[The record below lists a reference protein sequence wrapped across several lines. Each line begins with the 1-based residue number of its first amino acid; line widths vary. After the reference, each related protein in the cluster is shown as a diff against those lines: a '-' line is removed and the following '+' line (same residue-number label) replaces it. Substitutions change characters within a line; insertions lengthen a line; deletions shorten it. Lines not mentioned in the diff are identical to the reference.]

1 MRALIT
7 RPLED
12 AGELADELRRRGLT
26 PVLAPLL
33 TIHSRAGAAPQLDG
47 VQALLLTSANGARAL
62 AAATQIRNLP
72 VYAVGNASAR
82 SATGLGF
89 GDVKSAGGDVED
101 LARLVCENLDPKSGA
116 LYHAAG
122 TRLAGD
128 LAGGLR
134 EKGFTVLREALY
146 EAQAATELPPPAKDG
161 LEAGNLDLALFFS
174 PRTAA
179 AFVTLV
185 LDAGLASACEG
196 VTAYALSPA
205 VADAL
210 SSLPW
215 RAMVVAARPD
225 QESLLAALDAG
236 RDGA

>member
-7 RPLED
+7 RPRED
-12 AGELADELRRRGLT
+12 AGELVGELRRRGLT

-33 TIHSRAGAAPQLDG
+33 TIHNRAGVIPALEG

-62 AAATQIRNLP
+62 AAATKNRDIP
-72 VYAVGNASAR
+72 VYAVGDATAR
-82 SATGLGF
+82 TATGLGF
-89 GDVKSAGGDVED
+89 GSVESAGGDVVE
-101 LARLVCENLDPKSGA
+101 LARLVSDSLDPNSGT

-134 EKGFTVLREALY
+134 EKGFTVVREALY
-146 EAQAATELPPPAKDG
+146 EAQAATQLPPEAKEG
-161 LEAGNLDLALFFS
+161 LAAENIDMALFFS
-174 PRTAA
+174 PRTAV

-185 LDAGLASACEG
+185 CDADLASGCER
-196 VTAYALSPA
+196 VTAYALSQA
-205 VADAL
+205 VGDAL
-210 SSLPW
+210 RPLPW
-215 RAMVVAARPD
+215 RAISVAARPN
-225 QESLLAALDAG
+225 QESLLAAVDAD